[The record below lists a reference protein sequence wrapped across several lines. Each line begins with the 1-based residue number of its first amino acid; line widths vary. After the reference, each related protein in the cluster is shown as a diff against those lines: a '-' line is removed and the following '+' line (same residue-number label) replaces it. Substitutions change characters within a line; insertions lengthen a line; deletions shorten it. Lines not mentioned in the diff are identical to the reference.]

1 MDCLLCSTDLG
12 VCFLCQYHT
21 FLINI
26 TLWYSLHSGSG
37 ASPALFF
44 KIALAIWSLLGF
56 HTNFRIVCSI
66 SVFIPEMLLEF

>member
-1 MDCLLCSTDLG
+1 MDYLLCSTDLG

-26 TLWYSLHSGSG
+26 TLWYSLHSGHG

-44 KIALAIWSLLGF
+44 ISKLLSPNQRKYGYDMIILQDF
-56 HTNFRIVCSI
+56 SPLTTVL
-66 SVFIPEMLLEF
+66 PY